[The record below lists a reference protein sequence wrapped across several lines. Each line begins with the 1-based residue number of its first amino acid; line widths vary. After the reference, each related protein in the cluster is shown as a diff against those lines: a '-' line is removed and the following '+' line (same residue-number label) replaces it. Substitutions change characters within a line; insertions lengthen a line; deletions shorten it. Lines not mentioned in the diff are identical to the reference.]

1 MNENRRKILEML
13 SMGRIN
19 TEEAERLL
27 ELTGQPEAAGCVE
40 EASVVKKNPK
50 YLRVV
55 IKPEEG
61 SSNAEKVNIRVPVS
75 LIRAGVKLTSLMPRD
90 AADQVDS
97 ALKDKGVKFNVKD
110 FTDEDI
116 DQLVEALSDLEVDI
130 EDGKSKVKVFTE

>member
-19 TEEAERLL
+19 ADEADRLL
-27 ELTGQPEAAGCVE
+27 ELTGQPQGARVEAAP
-40 EASVVKKNPK
+40 VKKNPK

-61 SSNAEKVNIRVPVS
+61 SSQVDRVNVRVPVS
-75 LIRAGVKLTSLMPRD
+75 LIRAGVKFTSLMPHD

-97 ALKDKGVKFNVKD
+97 ALKAKGVKFNIKD
-110 FTDEDI
+110 FSDEDI

>member
-13 SMGRIN
+13 SMGRISAD
-19 TEEAERLL
+19 EADRLL
-27 ELTGQPEAAGCVE
+27 ELTGQPEAAGSVE
-40 EASVVKKNPK
+40 EAPVVKKNPK

-55 IKPEEG
+55 IRPEEG
-61 SSNAEKVNIRVPVS
+61 SSNVDKVNVRVPVS

-116 DQLVEALSDLEVDI
+116 DQLVAALSDLEVDI

>member
-13 SMGRIN
+13 SMGRISAD
-19 TEEAERLL
+19 EADRLL
-27 ELTGQPEAAGCVE
+27 ELTDQPEAAGSVE
-40 EASVVKKNPK
+40 EAPAVKKNPK

-55 IKPEEG
+55 IRPEEG
-61 SSNAEKVNIRVPVS
+61 SSNVDKVNVRVPVS

-116 DQLVEALSDLEVDI
+116 DQLVAALSDLEVDI